1 MSLGSEPRQG
11 LLCPLTSVP
20 VELSGKPW
28 MFPLMCLSRWSLPN
42 NVLCLCLR
50 LSAGIPQQRHVS
62 PLPLSGSTKAGP
74 YRKIRMHGR
83 QNDDF
88 FPRCLPKAE
97 IFLSVACVFLVLPP
111 PETSDFGHAGC
122 TILLSTCSLFL
133 FFFFFF
139 SFFLLRF
146 LKRISLFDVGI
157 NAGMGMPWR
166 GCEGQRRAWV
176 FILGVHFVSDRL
188 CSFSTTHTHSRP
200 AVSTSCHPRRAL
212 ILQVLSLRA
221 WLLLMG
227 LQIHSGSHASTFATE
242 LFPQP
247 LPPFVRLGL
256 RIPRWP

>member
-1 MSLGSEPRQG
+1 MSCVCAFVCQLAYLNKDMSPLFPCLVLQKQGHIERSGCMAVRMTISFLDVSQRQRSSSLLLVCFWFCRPQKPPTLDMLGAPYCF
-11 LLCPLTSVP
+11 LL
-20 VELSGKPW
+20 
-28 MFPLMCLSRWSLPN
+28 
-42 NVLCLCLR
+42 VLCSC
-50 LSAGIPQQRHVS
+50 
-62 PLPLSGSTKAGP
+62 
-74 YRKIRMHGR
+74 
-83 QNDDF
+83 
-88 FPRCLPKAE
+88 
-97 IFLSVACVFLVLPP
+97 
-111 PETSDFGHAGC
+111 
-122 TILLSTCSLFL
+122 
-133 FFFFFF
+133 FFF

-247 LPPFVRLGL
+247 LPPFVRPGL